1 MFKFNKY
8 TIILSSGSL
17 ILLALGSL
25 LLVSNAAS
33 SSDIHAPELE
43 NIAVT
48 EALISSSTPSSEI
61 TNSDEIK
68 TNQNQNLNPNSS
80 PRDGR
85 RRSGRLY
92 GGQSSYGS
100 QQQAPLDNYASAFAN
115 APSNSDQ
122 SSNLVQST
130 VQAND
135 ASSFAS
141 FGELPS
147 SSSAPSSGSSARQ
160 LASSDSYSP
169 HSSYYTPGYISPS
182 SSSTT
187 YSGQS
192 SNAGSSY
199 HSPMHHSYSPQHY
212 HKAAA
217 SSPPLGYPTNNY
229 DRHSSY
235 YDRNY
240 LPSALAAPLWASSSP
255 LGSTGLMS
263 SASSA
268 LSHWTG
274 GWGLGEIVC
283 TLIAISIGAIIL
295 GAPFFLIYLALMG
308 NFSGSGTLS
317 LTNPT
322 GITTAGGAATTV
334 SNGRRKRLAIFEQLN
349 SLSEISKQSSDFGKF
364 IDSILH
370 QINPLVDA
378 RQVTETFKRLTE
390 SMEKYSHQKPD
401 SITKK
406 SS

>member
-1 MFKFNKY
+1 MFKFNIPL

-17 ILLALGSL
+17 ILLTLGSL
-25 LLVSNAAS
+25 LLVSNTAS
-33 SSDIHAPELE
+33 SSDIHVPELE
-43 NIAVT
+43 TISVT
-48 EALISSSTPSSEI
+48 EALIGSSTQSPENVI
-61 TNSDEIK
+61 NGEIK
-68 TNQNQNLNPNSS
+68 TNLNQNALLG
-80 PRDGR
+80 DGR

-92 GGQSSYGS
+92 GGQNNYGS
-100 QQQAPLDNYASAFAN
+100 QQQALDNYATAYAG
-115 APSNSDQ
+115 APSSSDE

-130 VQAND
+130 VQTND

-141 FGELPS
+141 FGELPVS
-147 SSSAPSSGSSARQ
+147 SNSASSGSSARQ

-169 HSSYYTPGYISPS
+169 HSSYYSSYMTPS
-182 SSSTT
+182 SSSYT
-187 YSGQS
+187 GQS

-199 HSPMHHSYSPQHY
+199 HSPIHHSYSPQHH

-229 DRHSSY
+229 DRHSLGSSY

-240 LPSALAAPLWASSSP
+240 LPSALATPLWANSSP
-255 LGSTGLMS
+255 SASAGLMS

-322 GITTAGGAATTV
+322 GAATAGGATTTV

-349 SLSEISKQSSDFGKF
+349 SLSEMSKQSSDFGKF
-364 IDSILH
+364 VDSILH
-370 QINPLVDA
+370 QINPLVDV
-378 RQVTETFKRLTE
+378 RQVTETFKHLTE
-390 SMEKYSHQKPD
+390 SIEKYSNPKTVTK
-401 SITKK
+401 TKK
-406 SS
+406 GS

>member
-1 MFKFNKY
+1 MFKLNIPL

-25 LLVSNAAS
+25 LLVSDTAS
-33 SSDIHAPELE
+33 SSDIYVPESE
-43 NIAVT
+43 AIAVT
-48 EALISSSTPSSEI
+48 EALVASSTQPPLI
-61 TNSDEIK
+61 TNGGEIK
-68 TNQNQNLNPNSS
+68 DNQNQNVSTG
-80 PRDGR
+80 DR
-85 RRSGRLY
+85 RQRSGRLY

-100 QQQAPLDNYASAFAN
+100 QQQASLDNYAAAYAGQPN
-115 APSNSDQ
+115 SNSDQ

-141 FGELPS
+141 FGELPA
-147 SSSAPSSGSSARQ
+147 SSSATSGSSARQ

-169 HSSYYTPGYISPS
+169 HSSYYSGYIAPS
-182 SSSTT
+182 SSSTN
-187 YSGQS
+187 YNGQS
-192 SNAGSSY
+192 PNAGSNY
-199 HSPMHHSYSPQHY
+199 HSSMHHSYSPQHY

-217 SSPPLGYPTNNY
+217 SSPPLGYPSNNY
-229 DRHSSY
+229 DRHSLGSNY

-240 LPSALAAPLWASSSP
+240 LPNSLVTPFWASSNP
-255 LGSTGLMS
+255 STSAGLMS

-268 LSHWTG
+268 LSHWAG

-322 GITTAGGAATTV
+322 GAAAAGATTTV
-334 SNGRRKRLAIFEQLN
+334 TNGRRKRLAIFEQLN
-349 SLSEISKQSSDFGKF
+349 SLSEMSKQSSDFGKF
-364 IDSILH
+364 VESILH
-370 QINPLVDA
+370 QLNPLVDV
-378 RQVTETFKRLTE
+378 RQVTETFKHLTE
-390 SMEKYSHQKPD
+390 SIERYSNPRTVKK
-401 SITKK
+401 TKK